1 MSANGLPHNMVFG
14 LDIGTRSI
22 VGTVGYK
29 ADETTFTVVAQ
40 HTRYHDTRAIIDGQ
54 VHDIEKVA
62 ETIAEVK
69 KELEAQLDRKLPEVC
84 IAAAGRV
91 LKTIQ
96 VRIDYELE
104 EDAVITQ
111 EHIRTL
117 IAGGIEKA
125 YGVIREDEANAN
137 LVFNCVGH
145 TVVRYYLNGYLMTT
159 LEGHKG
165 RTIAAD
171 LLATFLPQ
179 EVVDGLYSAVEK
191 AGLQVA
197 DMTLEPIAA
206 INVAIPEQ
214 YRLLNIALVDVG
226 AGTSDISITKDG
238 SIIAYGM
245 IPCAGD
251 AITECIMKAHLV
263 DFATAETMKL
273 NSVKKKE
280 VSFKDIMKMKAK
292 IPSEQIREETLPV
305 VERMTKEIAERI
317 IELNGGKSVSAV
329 FVVGGGGK
337 FTTFIPALA
346 KHLSLPKER
355 VALRGEEVLGSFHFL
370 QEKVKKDSTL
380 VTPIGICLNYYEQ
393 KNNIIFVYVNG
404 ERIKMYDNSKLTVVD
419 AALKFGYP
427 HEKLFPKRGKA
438 LNYIL
443 NGERRMIRGEVGE
456 AAMIL
461 LNGKPASI
469 NMPIAQHDKIQIVES
484 TSGSDAHLRLSE
496 LKEIKNGEISF
507 VVNGN
512 KIVCPRLITAN
523 GERVTADYEVQ
534 DQDEIIQQD
543 YYTTEELLMFMDLSE
558 VGTVYVNRAPAGSND
573 PIYEN
578 FTVEIGLEKPQISDY
593 TDEEELEAEVLDQP
607 AENNQETGTAVA
619 ERQRTVQPALQKEIA
634 VLVNA
639 TPVILRG
646 KASYKVVDILD
657 VYPFDLTV
665 VGGTE
670 VVLKKNGEKTDFA
683 DPLNENDE
691 VLLYWEK

>member
-1 MSANGLPHNMVFG
+1 MGADTLPENMVFG

-29 ADETTFTVVAQ
+29 ADESTFTVVAQ
-40 HTRYHDTRAIIDGQ
+40 HTRFHDTRAIIDGQ

-69 KELEAQLDRKLPEVC
+69 RELETQLGKKLTDVC

-91 LKTIQ
+91 LKTVQ

-104 EDAVITQ
+104 EDTVITQ

-125 YGVIREDEANAN
+125 YGVIREDQTNAN

-145 TVVRYYLNGYLMTT
+145 TVVHYYLNSYLMTT

-165 RTIAAD
+165 HAISAD

-263 DFATAETMKL
+263 DFATAETIKL
-273 NSVKKKE
+273 NSVKRKE
-280 VSFKDIMKMKAK
+280 VSFKDIMKMKVKVA
-292 IPSEQIREETLPV
+292 SEQIREETLPT
-305 VERMTKEIAERI
+305 VERMTKMIADRI

-337 FTTFIPALA
+337 FTTFIPSLA
-346 KHLSLPKER
+346 KHLNLPAER
-355 VALRGEEVLGSFHFL
+355 VALRGEEVLGSVQFL

-438 LNYIL
+438 LTYTL
-443 NGERRMIRGEVGE
+443 NGERRMIRGEAGE

-469 NMPIAQHDKIQIVES
+469 NMPIVQHDKIQIVES
-484 TSGSDAHLRLSE
+484 TSGSDAKLLLSDV
-496 LKEIKNGEISF
+496 KEIKNGEISF
-507 VVNGN
+507 TVNGK
-512 KIVCPRLITAN
+512 KIVCPRLITVN
-523 GERVTADYEVQ
+523 GVAVGSDYEVQ
-534 DQDEIIQQD
+534 DQDEIIQKD
-543 YYTTEELLMFMDLSE
+543 YYTTNELLAFMDLADVGE
-558 VGTVYVNRAPAGSND
+558 VLVNRAYANADD

-578 FTVEIGLEKPQISDY
+578 FTVEIILKQDFQSEMSGTQDLISDEDIV
-593 TDEEELEAEVLDQP
+593 TEQEAISEQAEAPVITKP
-607 AENNQETGTAVA
+607 AEG
-619 ERQRTVQPALQKEIA
+619 KEM
-634 VLVNA
+634 LVMVNS

-646 KASYKVVDILD
+646 KAEYKVVDILD

-665 VGGTE
+665 VGGRE
-670 VVLKKNGEKTDFA
+670 VILTKNGLNTDFTQ
-683 DPLNENDE
+683 PINENDE
-691 VLLYWEK
+691 IMLYWEK

>member
-1 MSANGLPHNMVFG
+1 MSANGLPENMVFG

-29 ADETTFTVVAQ
+29 ADENNFTVVAQ
-40 HTRYHDTRAIIDGQ
+40 HTKFHDTRAIIDGQ

-69 KELEAQLDRKLPEVC
+69 RELEAQLGKKLTDVC

-104 EDAVITQ
+104 EDTVITQ

-125 YGVIREDEANAN
+125 YGVIHEDKDNNN
-137 LVFNCVGH
+137 LIFNCVGH
-145 TVVRYYLNGYLMTT
+145 TVVHYYLNGYLMTT

-165 RTIAAD
+165 RTISAE

-273 NSVKKKE
+273 QSVKRKE
-280 VSFKDIMKMKAK
+280 VSYKDIMKLKAK
-292 IPSEQIREETLPV
+292 VPSEQIREETLPV
-305 VERMTKEIAERI
+305 VEKMTKMIAERI
-317 IELNGGKSVSAV
+317 IELNGGKAVSAV

-337 FTTFIPALA
+337 FTTFIPLLA
-346 KHLSLPKER
+346 EHLGLPKER
-355 VALRGEEVLGSFHFL
+355 VALRGEEVLGAVTFV

-427 HEKLFPKRGKA
+427 HEKLFPRRGKA
-438 LNYIL
+438 LNYSL
-443 NGERRMIRGEVGE
+443 NGERRMVRGEAGE
-456 AAMIL
+456 AAVIL
-461 LNGKPASI
+461 LNGKQVSI
-469 NMPIAQHDKIQIVES
+469 NTPIVQHDKIQIVES
-484 TSGSDAHLRLSE
+484 TSGQDAYLKLSE
-496 LKEIKNGEISF
+496 LKELKHGEIF
-507 VVNGN
+507 FTVNGS
-512 KIVCPRLITAN
+512 KIGCPRLITVN
-523 GERVTADYEVQ
+523 GEQVTDEYELQ
-534 DQDEIIQQD
+534 DQDVVIQKD
-543 YYTTEELLMFMDLSE
+543 YYTTEELLQFMDLPDAGQ
-558 VGTVYVNRAPAGSND
+558 VLVNRVVAGPQE

-578 FTVEIGLEKPQISDY
+578 FTVEVVLREASATEEPDDIRSIEPEETPMAEKESI
-593 TDEEELEAEVLDQP
+593 
-607 AENNQETGTAVA
+607 
-619 ERQRTVQPALQKEIA
+619 TVMVPEKSFESKDIK
-634 VLVNA
+634 VLVN
-639 TPVILRG
+639 TTSVVLRG
-646 KASYKVVDILD
+646 KAQYKVVDILD

-665 VGGTE
+665 VGGKE

-683 DPLNENDE
+683 QPIFENDE
-691 VLLYWEK
+691 ILLYWEK

>member
-1 MSANGLPHNMVFG
+1 MSANVLPENMVFG

-29 ADETTFTVVAQ
+29 ADENNFTVVAQ
-40 HTRYHDTRAIIDGQ
+40 HTKFHDTRAIIDGQ

-69 KELEAQLDRKLPEVC
+69 RELEAQLGKKLTDVC

-104 EDAVITQ
+104 EDTVITQ

-125 YGVIREDEANAN
+125 YGMIHEDTDNKN
-137 LVFNCVGH
+137 LIFNCVGH
-145 TVVRYYLNGYLMTT
+145 TVVHYYLNGYLMTT

-165 RTIAAD
+165 RTISAE

-263 DFATAETMKL
+263 DFTTAETMKL
-273 NSVKKKE
+273 QSVKRKE
-280 VSFKDIMKMKAK
+280 VSYKDIMKLKAK
-292 IPSEQIREETLPV
+292 ITSEQLREETLPV
-305 VERMTKEIAERI
+305 VEKMTKMIAERI
-317 IELNGGKSVSAV
+317 IELNGGKAVSAV

-337 FTTFIPALA
+337 FTTFIPLLA
-346 KHLSLPKER
+346 EHLGLPKER
-355 VALRGEEVLGSFHFL
+355 VALRGEEVLGAVTFV

-427 HEKLFPKRGKA
+427 HEKLFPRRGKA
-438 LNYIL
+438 LNYSL
-443 NGERRMIRGEVGE
+443 NGERRMVRGEAGE
-456 AAMIL
+456 AAVIL
-461 LNGKPASI
+461 LNGKQVSI
-469 NMPIAQHDKIQIVES
+469 NTPIVQHDKIQIVES
-484 TSGSDAHLRLSE
+484 TSGQDAHLKLSE
-496 LKEIKNGEISF
+496 LKELKHGEIF
-507 VVNGN
+507 FTVNGS
-512 KIVCPRLITAN
+512 KIGCPRLITVN
-523 GERVTADYEVQ
+523 GEPVTEEYELQ
-534 DQDEIIQQD
+534 DQDEVIQKD
-543 YYTTEELLMFMDLSE
+543 YYTTEELLQFMDLPDAGQ
-558 VGTVYVNRAPAGSND
+558 VLVNRAVAGPTE

-578 FTVEIGLEKPQISDY
+578 FTVEVVIEEASASEE
-593 TDEEELEAEVLDQP
+593 TDEIETIEAE
-607 AENNQETGTAVA
+607 ENSVA
-619 ERQRTVQPALQKEIA
+619 EKKNISITMPERSPESTEIK
-634 VLVNA
+634 VLVN
-639 TPVILRG
+639 TTNVVLRG
-646 KASYKVVDILD
+646 KAQYKVVDILD

-665 VGGTE
+665 VGGKE
-670 VVLKKNGEKTDFA
+670 VILKKNGEKTDFA
-683 DPLNENDE
+683 QPIFENDE
-691 VLLYWEK
+691 ILLYWEK

>member
-1 MSANGLPHNMVFG
+1 MGANSLPENMVFG

-29 ADETTFTVVAQ
+29 ADENTFTVVAQ
-40 HTRYHDTRAIIDGQ
+40 HTKFHDTRAIIDGQ

-69 KELEAQLDRKLPEVC
+69 RELEQQLDRKLSDVC

-96 VRIDYELE
+96 VRVDYELE
-104 EDAVITQ
+104 EDSVITQ

-125 YGVIREDEANAN
+125 YGVIREDDANAN

-145 TVVRYYLNGYLMTT
+145 TVVHYYLNGYLMTT

-165 RTIAAD
+165 RTIAAE

-251 AITECIMKAHLV
+251 AITECIMKSHLV
-263 DFATAETMKL
+263 DFATAEMMKL

-305 VERMTKEIAERI
+305 VEKMAQMIAERI

-346 KHLSLPKER
+346 KYLNLPKER
-355 VALRGEEVLGSFHFL
+355 VALRGEEVLGSVNFL

-427 HEKLFPKRGKA
+427 HEKLFPRRGNA
-438 LNYIL
+438 LNYTL
-443 NGERRMIRGEVGE
+443 NGERRMIRGEAGE

-484 TSGSDAHLRLSE
+484 TSGSDARLKLSE
-496 LKEIKNGEISF
+496 LKEIKNGEIGF
-507 VVNGN
+507 TVNGT
-512 KIVCPRLITAN
+512 KITCPRLITAN
-523 GERVTADYEVQ
+523 GEPVTVDYEVQ
-534 DQDEIIQQD
+534 DQDVIVQKD
-543 YYTTEELLMFMDLSE
+543 YYTTEELLMFMDLTE
-558 VGTVYVNRAPAGSND
+558 AGEVYVNRAPAGPKE

-578 FTVEIGLEKPQISDY
+578 FTVEIGLKQEYMPDFADEDELAKADEPVNTGESDEREG
-593 TDEEELEAEVLDQP
+593 TSV
-607 AENNQETGTAVA
+607 EN
-619 ERQRTVQPALQKEIA
+619 TVSKSTVQKEIV
-634 VLVNA
+634 VLVNT
-639 TPVILRG
+639 TPVVLRG
-646 KASYKVVDILD
+646 KQEYKVVDILD

-683 DPLNENDE
+683 QPLDENDE
-691 VLLYWEK
+691 ILLYWEK

>member
-1 MSANGLPHNMVFG
+1 MGSDVLPENMVFG

-29 ADETTFTVVAQ
+29 ADENSFTVVAQ

-69 KELEAQLDRKLPEVC
+69 RELETQLGKKLTDVC

-91 LKTIQ
+91 LKTVQ

-104 EDAVITQ
+104 EECVITQ

-125 YGVIREDEANAN
+125 YGVIREDQANEN

-145 TVVRYYLNGYLMTT
+145 TVVHYYLNGYLMTT

-165 RTIAAD
+165 HAIAAD

-251 AITECIMKAHLV
+251 AITECIMRGHLV
-263 DFATAETMKL
+263 DFATAETIKL
-273 NSVKKKE
+273 QSGKRKE

-292 IPSEQIREETLPV
+292 VPSELIREETLPV
-305 VERMTKEIAERI
+305 VEDMTKRIAERI
-317 IELNGGKSVSAV
+317 IELNGGKTVSAV

-337 FTTFIPALA
+337 FATFIPALA
-346 KHLSLPKER
+346 KHLNLPLER
-355 VALRGEEVLGSFHFL
+355 VALRGEEVLGAVQFL

-438 LNYIL
+438 LNYTL
-443 NGERRMIRGEVGE
+443 NGERRMIRGEAGE

-461 LNGKPASI
+461 LNDKPASI
-469 NMPIAQHDKIQIVES
+469 NMPIVQHDKIQIVES
-484 TSGSDAHLRLSE
+484 TSGSAARLKLSE
-496 LKEIKNGEISF
+496 IKEIQNGEISF
-507 VVNGN
+507 TVNGK
-512 KIVCPRLITAN
+512 KIVCPRIITVN
-523 GERVTADYEVQ
+523 GEKVGMDYEVQ
-534 DQDEIIQQD
+534 EHDEILQRD
-543 YYTTEELLMFMDLSE
+543 YYTTAELLTFMDLADAGE
-558 VGTVYVNRAPAGSND
+558 VLVNRAYAGAD
-573 PIYEN
+573 EAIYEN
-578 FTVEIGLEKPQISDY
+578 FTVEIFLKQELRPEIA
-593 TDEEELEAEVLDQP
+593 DEEEFISDDSVMPEPESDSKRDIIEDAV
-607 AENNQETGTAVA
+607 TA
-619 ERQRTVQPALQKEIA
+619 TSDGIKDIM
-634 VLVNA
+634 VNVNS

-646 KASYKVVDILD
+646 KTEYRVVDILD

-665 VGGTE
+665 VGGRE
-670 VVLKKNGEKTDFA
+670 VILTKNGLNTDFTQSI
-683 DPLNENDE
+683 DENDE
-691 VLLYWEK
+691 IMLYWEK

>member
-1 MSANGLPHNMVFG
+1 MGADTLPENMVFG

-29 ADETTFTVVAQ
+29 ADESTFTVVAQ
-40 HTRYHDTRAIIDGQ
+40 HTRFHDTRAIIDGQ

-69 KELEAQLDRKLPEVC
+69 RELETQLGKKLTDVC

-91 LKTIQ
+91 LKTVQ

-104 EDAVITQ
+104 EDTVITQ

-125 YGVIREDEANAN
+125 YGVIREDQTNAN

-145 TVVRYYLNGYLMTT
+145 TVVHYYLNSYLMTT

-165 RTIAAD
+165 HAISAD

-263 DFATAETMKL
+263 DFATAETIKL
-273 NSVKKKE
+273 NSVKRKE
-280 VSFKDIMKMKAK
+280 VSFKDIMKMKVKVA
-292 IPSEQIREETLPV
+292 SEQIREETLPT
-305 VERMTKEIAERI
+305 VERMTKMIADRI

-337 FTTFIPALA
+337 FTTFIPSLA
-346 KHLSLPKER
+346 KYLNLPAER
-355 VALRGEEVLGSFHFL
+355 VALRGEEVLGSVQFL

-438 LNYIL
+438 LTYTL
-443 NGERRMIRGEVGE
+443 NGERRMIRGEAGE

-469 NMPIAQHDKIQIVES
+469 NMPIVQHDKIQIVES
-484 TSGSDAHLRLSE
+484 TSGSDAKLLLSDV
-496 LKEIKNGEISF
+496 KEIKNGEISF
-507 VVNGN
+507 TVNGK
-512 KIVCPRLITAN
+512 KIVCPRLITVN
-523 GERVTADYEVQ
+523 GVAVGSDYEVQ
-534 DQDEIIQQD
+534 DQDEIIQKD
-543 YYTTEELLMFMDLSE
+543 YYTTNELLAFMDLADVGE
-558 VGTVYVNRAPAGSND
+558 VLVNRAYANADD

-578 FTVEIGLEKPQISDY
+578 FTVEIILKQDFQSEMSGTQDLISDEDIV
-593 TDEEELEAEVLDQP
+593 TEQEAISEQ
-607 AENNQETGTAVA
+607 AEAPVVTKPVEG
-619 ERQRTVQPALQKEIA
+619 KEM
-634 VLVNA
+634 LVMVNS

-646 KASYKVVDILD
+646 KAEYKVVDILD

-665 VGGTE
+665 VGGRE
-670 VVLKKNGEKTDFA
+670 VILTKNGLNTDFTQ
-683 DPLNENDE
+683 PINENDE
-691 VLLYWEK
+691 IMLYWEK

>member
-1 MSANGLPHNMVFG
+1 MSANGLPENMVFG

-29 ADETTFTVVAQ
+29 ADENNFTVVAQ
-40 HTRYHDTRAIIDGQ
+40 HTKFHDTRAIIDGQ

-69 KELEAQLDRKLPEVC
+69 RELEAQLGKKLTDVC

-104 EDAVITQ
+104 EDTVITQ

-125 YGVIREDEANAN
+125 YGEIHEDEDNDN

-145 TVVRYYLNGYLMTT
+145 TVVHYYLNGYLMTT

-165 RTIAAD
+165 RTISAE

-273 NSVKKKE
+273 QSVKRKE
-280 VSFKDIMKMKAK
+280 VSYKDIMKLKAK
-292 IPSEQIREETLPV
+292 VSSEQIREETLPV
-305 VERMTKEIAERI
+305 VEKMTKMIAERI
-317 IELNGGKSVSAV
+317 IELNGGKAVSAV

-337 FTTFIPALA
+337 FTTFIPLLA
-346 KHLSLPKER
+346 EHLGLSKER
-355 VALRGEEVLGSFHFL
+355 VALRGEEVLGAVNFV

-427 HEKLFPKRGKA
+427 HEKLFPRRGKA
-438 LNYIL
+438 LNYSL
-443 NGERRMIRGEVGE
+443 NGERRMVRGEAGE
-456 AAMIL
+456 AAVIL
-461 LNGKPASI
+461 LNGKQVSI
-469 NMPIAQHDKIQIVES
+469 NTPIVQHDKIQIVES
-484 TSGSDAHLRLSE
+484 TSGQDAHLKLSE
-496 LKEIKNGEISF
+496 LKELKHGEIF
-507 VVNGN
+507 FTVNGS
-512 KIVCPRLITAN
+512 KIGCPRLITVN
-523 GERVTADYEVQ
+523 GEQVTDEYELQ
-534 DQDEIIQQD
+534 DQDVVIQKD
-543 YYTTEELLMFMDLSE
+543 YYSTEELLQFMDLPDAGQ
-558 VGTVYVNRAPAGSND
+558 VLVNRAVAGPKE

-578 FTVEIGLEKPQISDY
+578 FTVEVVIKEASA
-593 TDEEELEAEVLDQP
+593 TEELDVPDEIQSIEPEVP
-607 AENNQETGTAVA
+607 SVEMKENIASAMQETSSVS
-619 ERQRTVQPALQKEIA
+619 KEIK
-634 VLVNA
+634 VLVN
-639 TPVILRG
+639 TTSVVLRG
-646 KASYKVVDILD
+646 KAQYKVVDILD

-665 VGGTE
+665 VGGKE

-683 DPLNENDE
+683 QPIFENDE
-691 VLLYWEK
+691 ILLYWEK

>member
-1 MSANGLPHNMVFG
+1 MGADTLPENMVFG

-29 ADETTFTVVAQ
+29 ADESTFTVVAQ
-40 HTRYHDTRAIIDGQ
+40 HTRFHDTRAIIDGQ

-69 KELEAQLDRKLPEVC
+69 RELETQLGKKLTDVC

-91 LKTIQ
+91 LKTVQ

-104 EDAVITQ
+104 EDTVITQ

-125 YGVIREDEANAN
+125 YGVIREDQANAN

-145 TVVRYYLNGYLMTT
+145 TVVHYYLNSYLMTT

-165 RTIAAD
+165 HAISAD
-171 LLATFLPQ
+171 ILATFLPQ

-263 DFATAETMKL
+263 DFATAETIKL
-273 NSVKKKE
+273 NSVKRKE
-280 VSFKDIMKMKAK
+280 VSFKDIMKMKVKVA
-292 IPSEQIREETLPV
+292 SEQIREETLPT
-305 VERMTKEIAERI
+305 VERMTKMIADRI

-337 FTTFIPALA
+337 YTTFIPSLA
-346 KHLSLPKER
+346 KHLNLPAER
-355 VALRGEEVLGSFHFL
+355 VALRGEEVLGSVQFL

-427 HEKLFPKRGKA
+427 HDKLFPKRGKA
-438 LNYIL
+438 LTYTL
-443 NGERRMIRGEVGE
+443 NGERRMIRGEAGE

-469 NMPIAQHDKIQIVES
+469 NMPIVQHDKIQIVES
-484 TSGSDAHLRLSE
+484 TSGSDAKLLLSDV
-496 LKEIKNGEISF
+496 KEIKNGEISF
-507 VVNGN
+507 TVNGK
-512 KIVCPRLITAN
+512 KIVCPRLITVN
-523 GERVTADYEVQ
+523 GVEVGSDYEVQ
-534 DQDEIIQQD
+534 DQDEIIQKD
-543 YYTTEELLMFMDLSE
+543 YYTTNELLSFMDLADVGE
-558 VGTVYVNRAPAGSND
+558 VLVNRAYANADD

-578 FTVEIGLEKPQISDY
+578 FTVEIILKQDFQSEMSGTQDLISDEDIV
-593 TDEEELEAEVLDQP
+593 TEQEAISEQ
-607 AENNQETGTAVA
+607 AEAPVVTKPVEGKET
-619 ERQRTVQPALQKEIA
+619 
-634 VLVNA
+634 LVMVNS

-646 KASYKVVDILD
+646 KAEYKVVDILD

-665 VGGTE
+665 VGGRE
-670 VVLKKNGEKTDFA
+670 VILTKNGLNTDFTQ
-683 DPLNENDE
+683 PINENDE
-691 VLLYWEK
+691 IMLYWEK

>member
-1 MSANGLPHNMVFG
+1 MSVSSLPENMVFG

-29 ADETTFTVVAQ
+29 ADENSFTVVAQ
-40 HTRYHDTRAIIDGQ
+40 HTIFHDTRAIIDGQ

-62 ETIAEVK
+62 ETISQVK
-69 KELEAQLDRKLPEVC
+69 KALEQQLNRKLIDVC

-104 EDAVITQ
+104 EDSVITQ

-125 YGVIREDEANAN
+125 YGVIREDEENAD

-145 TVVRYYLNGYLMTT
+145 TVVHYYLNGYLMTT

-165 RTIAAD
+165 RSISAD

-263 DFATAETMKL
+263 DFATAEAIKL
-273 NSVKKKE
+273 NSGRRKE
-280 VSFKDIMKMKAK
+280 VSFKDIMKMKVK
-292 IPSEQIREETLPV
+292 LSSEQIREETLAT
-305 VERMTKEIAERI
+305 VEHMAKSIAERI

-337 FTTFIPALA
+337 FSTFIPLLA
-346 KHLSLPKER
+346 KHLKLPAER
-355 VALRGEEVLGSFHFL
+355 VALRGEEVLGAVRFE

-404 ERIKMYDNSKLTVVD
+404 ERIKMYDNSKLSVVD

-427 HEKLFPKRGKA
+427 HEKLFPRRGRA
-438 LNYIL
+438 LNYTL
-443 NGERRMIRGEVGE
+443 NGERRMVRGEIGE

-461 LNGKPASI
+461 LNGRPSSI
-469 NMPIAQHDKIQIVES
+469 NVPIAQHDNITIVES
-484 TSGSDAHLRLSE
+484 TGGSDAKLTLSE
-496 LKEIKNGEISF
+496 LKEVKNGEIGF
-507 VVNGN
+507 TVNGK
-512 KIVCPRLITAN
+512 KIVCPRLLKAN
-523 GERVTADYEVQ
+523 GQDVTVDYEVQ
-534 DQDEIIQQD
+534 DGDAIEQKD
-543 YYTTEELLMFMDLSE
+543 YYTTDELLMFMDLSE
-558 VGTVYVNRAPAGSND
+558 VGEVLVNRAPASSD
-573 PIYEN
+573 EKIYEN
-578 FTVEIGLEKPQISDY
+578 FVVEITLKRDMRPDFGAM
-593 TDEEELEAEVLDQP
+593 TEEEEPESKP
-607 AENNQETGTAVA
+607 ENKPESNAMGAQE
-619 ERQRTVQPALQKEIA
+619 LS

-639 TPVILRG
+639 TPVVLRG
-646 KASYKVVDILD
+646 KSSYKVVDILD

-665 VGGTE
+665 VGGKE
-670 VVLKKNGEKTDFA
+670 VILKKNGEKTDFTQPISA
-683 DPLNENDE
+683 HDE
-691 VLLYWEK
+691 ILLYWEK

>member
-1 MSANGLPHNMVFG
+1 MGADTLPENMVFG

-29 ADETTFTVVAQ
+29 ADESTFTVVAQ
-40 HTRYHDTRAIIDGQ
+40 HTRFHDTRAIIDGQ

-69 KELEAQLDRKLPEVC
+69 RELETQLGKKLTDVC

-91 LKTIQ
+91 LKTVQ

-104 EDAVITQ
+104 EDTVITQ

-125 YGVIREDEANAN
+125 YGVIREDQTNAN

-145 TVVRYYLNGYLMTT
+145 TVVHYYLNSYLMTT

-165 RTIAAD
+165 HAISAD

-263 DFATAETMKL
+263 DFATAETIKL
-273 NSVKKKE
+273 NSVKRKE
-280 VSFKDIMKMKAK
+280 VSFKDIMKMKVKVA
-292 IPSEQIREETLPV
+292 SEQIREETLPT
-305 VERMTKEIAERI
+305 VERMTKMIADRI

-337 FTTFIPALA
+337 FTTFIPSLA
-346 KHLSLPKER
+346 KYLNLPAER
-355 VALRGEEVLGSFHFL
+355 VALRGEEVLGSVQFL

-438 LNYIL
+438 LTYTL
-443 NGERRMIRGEVGE
+443 NGERRMIRGEAGE

-469 NMPIAQHDKIQIVES
+469 NMPIVQHDKIQIVES
-484 TSGSDAHLRLSE
+484 TSGSDAKLLLSDV
-496 LKEIKNGEISF
+496 KEIKNGEISF
-507 VVNGN
+507 TVNGK
-512 KIVCPRLITAN
+512 KIVCPRLITVN
-523 GERVTADYEVQ
+523 GVAVGSDYEVQ
-534 DQDEIIQQD
+534 DQDEIIQKD
-543 YYTTEELLMFMDLSE
+543 YYTTNELLAFMDLADVGE
-558 VGTVYVNRAPAGSND
+558 VLVNRAYANADD

-578 FTVEIGLEKPQISDY
+578 FTVEIILKQDFQSEMSGTQDLISDEDIV
-593 TDEEELEAEVLDQP
+593 TEQEAISEQ
-607 AENNQETGTAVA
+607 AEAPVVTKPVEGKET
-619 ERQRTVQPALQKEIA
+619 
-634 VLVNA
+634 LVMVNS

-646 KASYKVVDILD
+646 KAEYKVVDILD

-665 VGGTE
+665 VGGRE
-670 VVLKKNGEKTDFA
+670 VILTKNGLNTDFTQ
-683 DPLNENDE
+683 PINENDE
-691 VLLYWEK
+691 IMLYWEK

>member
-1 MSANGLPHNMVFG
+1 MNGLPENMVFG

-29 ADETTFTVVAQ
+29 ADENTFTVVAQ
-40 HTRYHDTRAIIDGQ
+40 HTKFHDTRAIIDGQ

-69 KELEAQLDRKLPEVC
+69 RELEQQLGRKLSDVC

-117 IAGGIEKA
+117 VAGGIEKA
-125 YGVIREDEANAN
+125 YGIIREDEANAN

-145 TVVRYYLNGYLMTT
+145 TVVHYYLNGYLMTT

-165 RTIAAD
+165 RIIAAD

-263 DFATAETMKL
+263 DFATAESMKL
-273 NSVKKKE
+273 SSGRKKE
-280 VSFKDIMKMKAK
+280 VIYKDIMKMKAK
-292 IPSEQIREETLPV
+292 VSSEQIREETLPV
-305 VERMTKEIAERI
+305 VEKTTKMIADRI

-337 FTTFIPALA
+337 FNTFIPLLA
-346 KHLSLPKER
+346 KHLNLPKER
-355 VALRGEEVLGSFHFL
+355 VALRGEEVLGAVNFL

-404 ERIKMYDNSKLTVVD
+404 ERIKMYDNSKLTVMD

-427 HEKLFPKRGKA
+427 HEKLFPRRGKA
-438 LNYIL
+438 LNYML
-443 NGERRMIRGEVGE
+443 NGERRMIRGEAGE
-456 AAMIL
+456 AAVIL
-461 LNGKPASI
+461 LNDKPSSI

-484 TSGSDAHLRLSE
+484 TCGKSAGLRLSE
-496 LKEIKNGEISF
+496 LKEIQNGEISF
-507 VVNGN
+507 TVNGN
-512 KIVCPRLITAN
+512 KITCPRLITAN

-543 YYTTEELLMFMDLSE
+543 YYTTEELLMFMDLAE
-558 VGTVYVNRAPAGSND
+558 VGEVLVNRAPADKNE

-578 FTVEIGLEKPQISDY
+578 FTVEIVLKKEHMPEFAVTEEDKQ
-593 TDEEELEAEVLDQP
+593 DEQDE
-607 AENNQETGTAVA
+607 
-619 ERQRTVQPALQKEIA
+619 RTVDVATISSDADQKEI
-634 VLVNA
+634 VVSVNG
-639 TPVILRG
+639 TPVILQG
-646 KASYKVVDILD
+646 KSAYKVVDILD
-657 VYPFDLTV
+657 VYPFDLSV
-665 VGGTE
+665 VRGKE
-670 VVLKKNGEKTDFA
+670 VVLKKNSEKTDFA
-683 DPLNENDE
+683 EPINENDE
-691 VLLYWEK
+691 ILLYWEK

>member
-1 MSANGLPHNMVFG
+1 MGFDALPENMVFG

-29 ADETTFTVVAQ
+29 ADENTFTVVAQ
-40 HTRYHDTRAIIDGQ
+40 HTRFHVIRAIIDGQ

-69 KELEAQLDRKLPEVC
+69 RELETQLDKKLTDVC

-91 LKTIQ
+91 LKTIL

-104 EDAVITQ
+104 EETVITQ

-125 YGVIREDEANAN
+125 YGVIREDQENDN

-145 TVVRYYLNGYLMTT
+145 TVVHYYLNSYLMTS

-165 RTIAAD
+165 RAISAD
-171 LLATFLPQ
+171 LIATFLPQ

-191 AGLQVA
+191 AGLQVS

-214 YRLLNIALVDVG
+214 YRLLNIALIDVG

-263 DFATAETMKL
+263 DFATAENMKI
-273 NSVKKKE
+273 SSARRKE
-280 VSFKDIMKMKAK
+280 VSYKDIMKMKAK
-292 IPSEQIREETLPV
+292 VTSEQIREETMPV
-305 VERMTKEIAERI
+305 VDRMTKMIADRI

-337 FTTFIPALA
+337 FATFIPALA
-346 KHLSLPKER
+346 KYLNLPKER
-355 VALRGEEVLGSFHFL
+355 VALRGEEVLGAVQFL
-370 QEKVKKDSTL
+370 QEDIKKDSTL

-438 LNYIL
+438 LNYSL
-443 NGERRMIRGEVGE
+443 NGERRMIRGEAGE

-461 LNGKPASI
+461 INGKAASI

-484 TSGSDAHLRLSE
+484 TSGNAARLYLSE
-496 LKEIKNGEISF
+496 IKELKNGEISF
-507 VVNGN
+507 NVNGK
-512 KIVCPRLITAN
+512 KIVCPRLITVN
-523 GERVTADYEVQ
+523 GETVGADYEVQ
-534 DQDEIIQQD
+534 DQDEIVQRD
-543 YYTTEELLMFMDLSE
+543 FYTTSELLAFMDLAN
-558 VGTVYVNRAPAGSND
+558 VGDVLVNRAYAGPN
-573 PIYEN
+573 
-578 FTVEIGLEKPQISDY
+578 
-593 TDEEELEAEVLDQP
+593 
-607 AENNQETGTAVA
+607 
-619 ERQRTVQPALQKEIA
+619 ERT
-634 VLVNA
+634 
-639 TPVILRG
+639 
-646 KASYKVVDILD
+646 
-657 VYPFDLTV
+657 FC
-665 VGGTE
+665 
-670 VVLKKNGEKTDFA
+670 
-683 DPLNENDE
+683 
-691 VLLYWEK
+691 

>member
-1 MSANGLPHNMVFG
+1 MSANSLPENMVFG

-29 ADETTFTVVAQ
+29 ADENTFTVVAQ
-40 HTRYHDTRAIIDGQ
+40 HTKFHDTRAIIDGQ

-62 ETIAEVK
+62 ETITEVK
-69 KELEAQLDRKLPEVC
+69 RELEVQLGKKLSDVC

-104 EDAVITQ
+104 EDSVITQ

-125 YGVIREDEANAN
+125 YGVIREDKENEN

-145 TVVRYYLNGYLMTT
+145 TVVHYYLNGYLMTS

-171 LLATFLPQ
+171 ILATFLPQ

-226 AGTSDISITKDG
+226 AGTSDISITRDG

-263 DFATAETMKL
+263 DFATAETIKL
-273 NSVKKKE
+273 QSVKRKE

-305 VERMTKEIAERI
+305 VEKMTKMIAERI

-346 KHLSLPKER
+346 KHLNLPKER
-355 VALRGEEVLGSFHFL
+355 VALRGEEVLGAVNFV

-427 HEKLFPKRGKA
+427 HEKLFPRRGRA
-438 LNYIL
+438 LNYTL
-443 NGERRMIRGEVGE
+443 NKERRMIRGEAGE

-484 TSGSDAHLRLSE
+484 TSGSDAKLMLAEVKE
-496 LKEIKNGEISF
+496 LKNGEICF
-507 VVNGN
+507 NVNGT
-512 KIVCPRLITAN
+512 KIVCPRLITVN
-523 GERVTADYEVQ
+523 GERVSSDYEIQ

-543 YYTTEELLMFMDLSE
+543 YYTTDELLMFMDLAE
-558 VGTVYVNRAPAGSND
+558 VGEVYVNRAPAGPD
-573 PIYEN
+573 ERIYEN
-578 FTVEIGLEKPQISDY
+578 FTVEIGLKK
-593 TDEEELEAEVLDQP
+593 EAMPEFAESEPDNVNMTVSASKDATETEVKADPVASQP
-607 AENNQETGTAVA
+607 AI
-619 ERQRTVQPALQKEIA
+619 VQDIT

-646 KASYKVVDILD
+646 KAAYKVVDILD
-657 VYPFDLTV
+657 VYPFDFTV
-665 VGGTE
+665 IGGKE
-670 VVLKKNGEKTDFA
+670 LVLKKNGEKTEFA
-683 DPLNENDE
+683 EPLNENDE
-691 VLLYWEK
+691 ILMYWEK

>member
-1 MSANGLPHNMVFG
+1 MSANGLPENMVFG

-29 ADETTFTVVAQ
+29 ADENNFTVVAQ
-40 HTRYHDTRAIIDGQ
+40 HTKFHDTRAIIDGQ

-69 KELEAQLDRKLPEVC
+69 RELEAQLGKKLTDVC

-104 EDAVITQ
+104 EDTVITQ

-125 YGVIREDEANAN
+125 YGVIHEDKANIN
-137 LVFNCVGH
+137 LIFNCVGH
-145 TVVRYYLNGYLMTT
+145 TVVHYYLNGYLMTT

-165 RTIAAD
+165 RTISAE

-273 NSVKKKE
+273 QSVKRKE
-280 VSFKDIMKMKAK
+280 VSYKDIMKLKAK
-292 IPSEQIREETLPV
+292 VPSEQIREETFPV
-305 VERMTKEIAERI
+305 VEKMTKMIAERI
-317 IELNGGKSVSAV
+317 IELNGGKAVSAV

-337 FTTFIPALA
+337 FTTFIPLLA
-346 KHLSLPKER
+346 EHLGLPKER
-355 VALRGEEVLGSFHFL
+355 VALRGEEVLGAVTFV
-370 QEKVKKDSTL
+370 QDKVKKDSTL

-427 HEKLFPKRGKA
+427 HEKLFPRRGKA
-438 LNYIL
+438 LNYSL
-443 NGERRMIRGEVGE
+443 NGERRMVRGEAGE
-456 AAMIL
+456 AAVIL
-461 LNGKPASI
+461 LNGKQVSI
-469 NMPIAQHDKIQIVES
+469 NTPIVQHDKIQIVES
-484 TSGSDAHLRLSE
+484 TSGQDARLKLSE
-496 LKEIKNGEISF
+496 LKEIKHGEIF
-507 VVNGN
+507 FTVNGS
-512 KIVCPRLITAN
+512 KIGCPRLITVN
-523 GERVTADYEVQ
+523 GETVTEAYELQ
-534 DQDEIIQQD
+534 DQDVIIQKD
-543 YYTTEELLMFMDLSE
+543 YYTTEELLQFMDLTD
-558 VGTVYVNRAPAGSND
+558 VGQVLVNRAIAGPQE

-578 FTVEIGLEKPQISDY
+578 FTVEVTLK
-593 TDEEELEAEVLDQP
+593 EAETEEPDDTENIESEAIVAHST
-607 AENNQETGTAVA
+607 AENEAAAT
-619 ERQRTVQPALQKEIA
+619 TVSQKSSASGEIK

-639 TPVILRG
+639 TSVVLRG
-646 KASYKVVDILD
+646 KAQYKVVDILD

-665 VGGTE
+665 VGGKE

-683 DPLNENDE
+683 EPIVENDE
-691 VLLYWEK
+691 ILLYWEK

>member
-1 MSANGLPHNMVFG
+1 MSANSLPENMVFG

-29 ADETTFTVVAQ
+29 ADENTFTVVAQ
-40 HTRYHDTRAIIDGQ
+40 HTKFHDTRAIIDGQ

-62 ETIAEVK
+62 ETITEVK
-69 KELEAQLDRKLPEVC
+69 RELEVQLGKKLSDVC

-104 EDAVITQ
+104 EDSVITQ

-125 YGVIREDEANAN
+125 YGVIREDKENEN

-145 TVVRYYLNGYLMTT
+145 TVVHYYLNGYLMTS

-171 LLATFLPQ
+171 ILATFLPQ

-226 AGTSDISITKDG
+226 AGTSDISITRDG

-263 DFATAETMKL
+263 DFATAETIKL
-273 NSVKKKE
+273 QSVKRKE

-305 VERMTKEIAERI
+305 VEKMTKMIAERI

-346 KHLSLPKER
+346 KHLNLPKER
-355 VALRGEEVLGSFHFL
+355 VALRGEEVLGAVNFV

-427 HEKLFPKRGKA
+427 HEKLFPRRGRA
-438 LNYIL
+438 LNYTL
-443 NGERRMIRGEVGE
+443 NKERRMIRGEAGE

-484 TSGSDAHLRLSE
+484 TSGSDAKLMLAEVKE
-496 LKEIKNGEISF
+496 LKNGEICF
-507 VVNGN
+507 NVNGT
-512 KIVCPRLITAN
+512 KIVCPRLITVN
-523 GERVTADYEVQ
+523 GERVSSDYEIQ

-543 YYTTEELLMFMDLSE
+543 YYTTDELLMFMDLAE
-558 VGTVYVNRAPAGSND
+558 VGEVYVNRAPAGPD
-573 PIYEN
+573 ERIYEN
-578 FTVEIGLEKPQISDY
+578 FTVEIGLKK
-593 TDEEELEAEVLDQP
+593 EAMPEFAESEPDNVNMTVSASKDATETEVKADPVASQP
-607 AENNQETGTAVA
+607 AV
-619 ERQRTVQPALQKEIA
+619 VQDIT

-646 KASYKVVDILD
+646 KAAYKVVDILD
-657 VYPFDLTV
+657 VYPFDFTV
-665 VGGTE
+665 IGGKE
-670 VVLKKNGEKTDFA
+670 LVLKKNGEKTEFA
-683 DPLNENDE
+683 EPLNENDE
-691 VLLYWEK
+691 ILMYWEK

>member
-1 MSANGLPHNMVFG
+1 MGFDALPENMVFG

-29 ADETTFTVVAQ
+29 ADENTFTVVAQ
-40 HTRYHDTRAIIDGQ
+40 HTRFHDTRAIIDGQ

-69 KELEAQLDRKLPEVC
+69 RELETQLDKKLTDVC

-104 EDAVITQ
+104 EETVITQ

-125 YGVIREDEANAN
+125 YGVIREDQENDN

-145 TVVRYYLNGYLMTT
+145 TVVHYYLNSYLMTS

-165 RTIAAD
+165 RAISAD
-171 LLATFLPQ
+171 LIATFLPQ

-191 AGLQVA
+191 AGLQVS

-214 YRLLNIALVDVG
+214 YRLLNIALIDVG

-263 DFATAETMKL
+263 DFATAENMKI
-273 NSVKKKE
+273 SSARRKE
-280 VSFKDIMKMKAK
+280 VSYKDIMKMKAK
-292 IPSEQIREETLPV
+292 VTSEQIREETMPV
-305 VERMTKEIAERI
+305 VDRMTKMIADRI

-337 FTTFIPALA
+337 FATFIPALA
-346 KHLSLPKER
+346 KYLNLPKER
-355 VALRGEEVLGSFHFL
+355 VALRGEEVLGAVQFL
-370 QEKVKKDSTL
+370 QEDIKKDSTL

-438 LNYIL
+438 LNYSL
-443 NGERRMIRGEVGE
+443 NGERRMIRGEAGE

-461 LNGKPASI
+461 INGKAASI

-484 TSGSDAHLRLSE
+484 TSGNAARLYLSE
-496 LKEIKNGEISF
+496 IKELKNGEISF
-507 VVNGN
+507 NVNGK
-512 KIVCPRLITAN
+512 KIVCPRLITVN
-523 GERVTADYEVQ
+523 GETVGADYEVQ
-534 DQDEIIQQD
+534 DQDEIVQRD
-543 YYTTEELLMFMDLSE
+543 FYTTSELLAFMDLAN
-558 VGTVYVNRAPAGSND
+558 VGDVLVNRAYAGPNER
-573 PIYEN
+573 IFEN
-578 FTVEIGLEKPQISDY
+578 FTVEIILKHEMRPEFAE
-593 TDEEELEAEVLDQP
+593 TDDNIEDAVIPDEV
-607 AENNQETGTAVA
+607 VA
-619 ERQRTVQPALQKEIA
+619 TEVKTEIVVPVQNTSVKEMVVTV
-634 VLVNA
+634 NS

-646 KASYKVVDILD
+646 KPEYKVVDILD
-657 VYPFDLTV
+657 VYPFDLSV
-665 VGGTE
+665 VGGSE
-670 VVLKKNGEKTDFA
+670 VVLTKNGLKTDFIESIA
-683 DPLNENDE
+683 ENDE
-691 VLLYWEK
+691 IMLYWQK

>member
-1 MSANGLPHNMVFG
+1 MGADTLPENMVFG

-29 ADETTFTVVAQ
+29 ADESTFTVVAQ
-40 HTRYHDTRAIIDGQ
+40 HTRFHDTRAIIDGQ

-69 KELEAQLDRKLPEVC
+69 RELETQLGKKLTDVC

-91 LKTIQ
+91 LKTVQ

-104 EDAVITQ
+104 EDTVITQ

-125 YGVIREDEANAN
+125 YGVIREDQTNAN

-145 TVVRYYLNGYLMTT
+145 TVVHYYLNSYLMTT

-165 RTIAAD
+165 HAISAD

-263 DFATAETMKL
+263 DFATAETIKL
-273 NSVKKKE
+273 NSVKRKE
-280 VSFKDIMKMKAK
+280 VSFKDIMKMKVKVA
-292 IPSEQIREETLPV
+292 SEQIREETLPI
-305 VERMTKEIAERI
+305 VERMTKMIADRI

-337 FTTFIPALA
+337 FTTFIPSLA
-346 KHLSLPKER
+346 KHLNLPAER
-355 VALRGEEVLGSFHFL
+355 VALRGEEVLGSVQFL

-438 LNYIL
+438 LTYTL
-443 NGERRMIRGEVGE
+443 NGERRMIRGEAGE

-469 NMPIAQHDKIQIVES
+469 NMPIVQHDKIQIVES
-484 TSGSDAHLRLSE
+484 TSGSDAKLLLSDV
-496 LKEIKNGEISF
+496 KEIKNGEISF
-507 VVNGN
+507 TVNGK
-512 KIVCPRLITAN
+512 KIVCPRLITVN
-523 GERVTADYEVQ
+523 GVAVGSDYEVQ
-534 DQDEIIQQD
+534 DQDEIIQKD
-543 YYTTEELLMFMDLSE
+543 YYTTNELLAFMDLADVGE
-558 VGTVYVNRAPAGSND
+558 VLVNRAYANADD

-578 FTVEIGLEKPQISDY
+578 FTVEIILKQNFQSEMSGTQDLISDEDIV
-593 TDEEELEAEVLDQP
+593 TEQEAISEQAEAPVVTKP
-607 AENNQETGTAVA
+607 AEGKET
-619 ERQRTVQPALQKEIA
+619 
-634 VLVNA
+634 LVMVNS

-646 KASYKVVDILD
+646 KAEYKVVDILD

-665 VGGTE
+665 VGGRE
-670 VVLKKNGEKTDFA
+670 VILTKNGINTDFTQ
-683 DPLNENDE
+683 PINENDE
-691 VLLYWEK
+691 IMLYWEK